1 MAKLPPSA
9 VAPLFDLLL
18 RMQCDGYSIGADLI
32 GMYVHGDR
40 NRLDH
45 LRPQLRLIAENVGA
59 RRSRPRS
66 SMGDHHFAELMG
78 WILAKGRDDRDASA
92 VALSL
97 ARQLVANENYHHSLI
112 RPLLPRLLKGF
123 PEIVWPLLGRAIVS
137 ERQRAWQLEQLLG
150 DAFAF
155 GDTTSP
161 PLLCLPEDVLF
172 AWCHAHLDAAPAFA
186 ARIVPVLTNR
196 NPNDPG
202 RTLHPIMSRLLD
214 EFGNR
219 VDVLSAVSR
228 NMYSFGWS
236 GSLAKYFALYDVPL
250 SHLETH
256 HIGSVRRWAKKTRL
270 QFRLAAEDAR
280 NEDDERDAIW
290 NA

>member
-1 MAKLPPSA
+1 MA
-9 VAPLFDLLL
+9 
-18 RMQCDGYSIGADLI
+18 
-32 GMYVHGDR
+32 
-40 NRLDH
+40 
-45 LRPQLRLIAENVGA
+45 
-59 RRSRPRS
+59 
-66 SMGDHHFAELMG
+66 DHHFAELMG

-97 ARQLVANENYHHSLI
+97 ARQLVANEDYYHSLI

-155 GDTTSP
+155 GDTKNP
-161 PLLCLPEDVLF
+161 PLLCLPEEVLF
-172 AWCHAHLDAAPAFA
+172 AWCHAHPDAAPAFA

-236 GSLAKYFALYDVPL
+236 GSLATYFALYDVPL

-270 QFRLAAEDAR
+270 QLRLAAEDAR
-280 NEDDERDAIW
+280 NDDDERDAIW
-290 NA
+290 SA

>member
-1 MAKLPPSA
+1 MKGFGCRPARVIGRDRGRRPKAPEERTRGTA
-9 VAPLFDLLL
+9 VSSWP
-18 RMQCDGYSIGADLI
+18 
-32 GMYVHGDR
+32 
-40 NRLDH
+40 
-45 LRPQLRLIAENVGA
+45 
-59 RRSRPRS
+59 
-66 SMGDHHFAELMG
+66 SMGIWRG
-78 WILAKGRDDRDASA
+78 S
-92 VALSL
+92 S
-97 ARQLVANENYHHSLI
+97 
-112 RPLLPRLLKGF
+112 LLKGF

-236 GSLAKYFALYDVPL
+236 GSLATYFALYDVPL

-270 QFRLAAEDAR
+270 QLRLAAEDAR
-280 NEDDERDAIW
+280 NDDDERDAIW
-290 NA
+290 SA